1 MLEIVVTGR
10 GGHASMP
17 HDALDPIPIACEIVT
32 AIQSYV
38 TRRMPAF
45 DPVVITIAK
54 IEAGTTDNVI
64 PETASLLGTIRTL
77 SPENRSA
84 VHAGLRKLAEGIAA
98 AHGAAAK
105 VDIELGFPVTRCDGR
120 AVALGRRVVEELYG
134 EATWLTLPAPVMGAE
149 DFSYVLEKTPGA
161 MLFLGASAKGSDW
174 RSCCGLHSNR
184 MVIDESIMARGAAV
198 LAGMAASFLGG
209 SDEFR
214 AAPR

>member
-1 MLEIVVTGR
+1 
-10 GGHASMP
+10 
-17 HDALDPIPIACEIVT
+17 
-32 AIQSYV
+32 
-38 TRRMPAF
+38 MPAF